1 MCNGFTGYNETCR
14 VSEWLLM
21 ETGIRNGICPKIH
34 YRKPFLVVE
43 SWWFFMFVMVIVV
56 ETIIIFCNG
65 FYCLFFQQGC
75 DSCCFIK
82 SKSAATNGIAGSTK
96 QIPVAPDDILRFY
109 EEKRLVCARN
119 WTLFT
124 TLPEIWFFP
133 VNWFFQT
140 VCFNELVQFT
150 SLFSLSLN
158 VECKANTEK

>member
-14 VSEWLLM
+14 VSEWLVLVLK

-56 ETIIIFCNG
+56 ETIRIFCDG
-65 FYCLFFQQGC
+65 LYCLFFQQGC

-82 SKSAATNGIAGSTK
+82 WKSAATNGIAGSTK

-109 EEKRLVCARN
+109 EEKRSVLCKN

-124 TLPEIWFFP
+124 TITEMWFFP
-133 VNWFFQT
+133 VNWFFRT

-150 SLFSLSLN
+150 SLFSQSTH
-158 VECKANTEK
+158 CWM